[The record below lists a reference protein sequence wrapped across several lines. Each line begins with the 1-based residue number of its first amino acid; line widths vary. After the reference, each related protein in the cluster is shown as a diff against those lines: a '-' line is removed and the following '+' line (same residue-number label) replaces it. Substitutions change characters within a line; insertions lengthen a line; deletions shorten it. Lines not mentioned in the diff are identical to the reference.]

1 MDKYNLKR
9 CSCYE
14 SKLTNTCNCD
24 NIYNSNSKF
33 SNICNLPALMSDGR
47 LFTDYVSHSINEDI
61 NKSILSN
68 NADSNQYRLDLQ
80 NNAETI
86 MNNELLYYD
95 KFRCSKQN
103 SAEQKNNFYID
114 YSNFNKS
121 LNKKSNINNIYD
133 VYYNDILLI

>member
-1 MDKYNLKR
+1 MDKYILKR
-9 CSCYE
+9 CSCYG
-14 SKLTNTCNCD
+14 LNQTNMCSCD

-33 SNICNLPALMSDGR
+33 SNICNFPALMSDGR
-47 LFTDYVSHSINEDI
+47 LFTNYVSHSINEDI

-86 MNNELLYYD
+86 INNELLYYD

-103 SAEQKNNFYID
+103 LEQKNNFYID

-121 LNKKSNINNIYD
+121 SNKKSNIDNIYD
-133 VYYNDILLI
+133 VYYNDTLLI